1 MRPGKLRAAG
11 FEPTPQDLESPA
23 LPVELHTRK
32 YSPPIRGGERVVISY
47 RRPLRPRTILRTAEP
62 SRRPAAR
69 QAAAAAC
76 GPDDTGSYGDAGS
89 VAHVADAASVG
100 KSSKGPARSTDAPVK
115 DAHRSGVPCVMTIR
129 SAVGRISAP
138 RRRFPRLQ
146 KAASMRTTTFAGVA
160 LIIGCLL
167 TLAVPPAVPEE
178 PAASAAPKAF
188 IDGTGPGWRTL
199 GEADFVNVNTD
210 PDTWTWKG
218 GGVHCTGKPV

>member
-1 MRPGKLRAAG
+1 MRLKHGCIRRAG
-11 FEPTPQDLESPA
+11 RCKT
-23 LPVELHTRK
+23 
-32 YSPPIRGGERVVISY
+32 
-47 RRPLRPRTILRTAEP
+47 
-62 SRRPAAR
+62 
-69 QAAAAAC
+69 
-76 GPDDTGSYGDAGS
+76 YGDAG
-89 VAHVADAASVG
+89 SVG

-115 DAHRSGVPCVMTIR
+115 DALRSGVPCVMTIR

-178 PAASAAPKAF
+178 PAASAVPKAF

-210 PDTWTWKG
+210 PDTWTWKD
-218 GGVHCTGKPV
+218 GGVHCTGKPVGVTRSQKQVTNFELVTEWRHLQSGGNSGIFVWASEKALEGLKPNALPP